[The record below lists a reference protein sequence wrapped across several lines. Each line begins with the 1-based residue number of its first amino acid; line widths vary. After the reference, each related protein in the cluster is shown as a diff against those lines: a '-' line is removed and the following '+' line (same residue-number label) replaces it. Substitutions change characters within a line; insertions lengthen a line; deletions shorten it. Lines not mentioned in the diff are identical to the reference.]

1 MPVEPPSIQARNKYE
16 NETLGMATM
25 HKLNEKTGTPTL
37 KGHTTVRLDYKEQQA
52 CKWIRK
58 VRNVY
63 T

>member
-1 MPVEPPSIQARNKYE
+1 MPVDPPSIQARNKYQ
-16 NETLGMATM
+16 NGTLGMVTM
-25 HKLNEKTGTPTL
+25 HKSNGKTGTPTL
-37 KGHTTVRLDYKEQQA
+37 KTHTTVRLDYKEQQA